1 MNYQE
6 RIYKS
11 LTESSLGYKRLR
23 RVVRAKYKKVS
34 RMIRGKAT
42 DKDKMEAPLRGRS
55 HGWAADVNA
64 ARKDQEKIQ
73 NKAVDRADFRDSR
86 GDYEEDKPSRNTSPL
101 GLPLAPRAQQ
111 GKDAAHRA
119 RMSSFGSRASGMIRR
134 GRSFKEFKK
143 TMQTT
148 KAKTILAKEKRRAT
162 NRDIGRKPTQGETLK
177 AVGGKNVHFAKERH
191 KDEIADKSITKKAK
205 EARLKRVIRVAGKAQ
220 QDDSSK
226 HQ

>member
-1 MNYQE
+1 
-6 RIYKS
+6 
-11 LTESSLGYKRLR
+11 
-23 RVVRAKYKKVS
+23 
-34 RMIRGKAT
+34 MITGKAT

-55 HGWAADVNA
+55 HGFVADVLA
-64 ARKDQEKIQ
+64 AQKDQAKIKF
-73 NKAVDRADFRDSR
+73 KALDRADFRDSR
-86 GDYEEDKPSRNTSPL
+86 GDYDEDKPSKNSERAKQ
-101 GLPLAPRAQQ
+101 GEDAAKRAQM
-111 GKDAAHRA
+111 K
-119 RMSSFGSRASGMIRR
+119 SLGSRASGMSRR

-148 KAKTILAKEKRRAT
+148 KARTILAKEKRRAT